1 MRLTRTRPR
10 GRRAPRWA
18 IALPLVLAALVAPFP
33 SAAGAAA
40 PPMPGAAAW
49 ILVDPSDDATLASGA
64 PDARRA
70 IASTTKLMTAYLA
83 LRELPLDR
91 ELTAAEYNPVV
102 GESLIGLSAGDRI
115 TVRDLLYG
123 LLLASGNDAAVT
135 LAVGVSGSVEAFVG
149 EMNAAA
155 RELGL
160 DDTHYANPIGLD
172 APGNYSTAED
182 LVALTIRLRR
192 DPVFREIVD
201 TPVATVTISGQPV
214 TVENRNVLV
223 GMEPW
228 VNGVKTGFTG
238 EAGNVLVGSG
248 TRDGVTLVSA
258 VLGAPSEAE
267 RDAATLE
274 LLRYGLSL
282 YGERTA
288 VKARQRLGSVGLSY
302 RDERVPLVAS
312 REVRLT
318 VRRDQDIETDVVRA
332 RAEVDEAERGERL
345 GLAVVTVD
353 GEPEA
358 RVPLIARV
366 TVGPPGLI
374 DRVDAALPGSRTA
387 AWALIG
393 LGVVALVLIVIGFV
407 VAGDRGGRVVG
418 RRQ

>member
-1 MRLTRTRPR
+1 MSPTGTRPR
-10 GRRAPRWA
+10 GRLARRWL
-18 IALPLVLAALVAPFP
+18 IALPLVFAVIVAPGP
-33 SAAGAAA
+33 PYATAAS
-40 PPMPGAAAW
+40 PPTPDAAAW
-49 ILVDPSDDATLASGA
+49 ILVDPSDRATLASGA
-64 PDARRA
+64 PDERRA
-70 IASTTKLMTAYLA
+70 IASATKLMTAYLA

-91 ELTAAEYNPVV
+91 ELIAPGYEPVT
-102 GESLIGLSAGDRI
+102 GESLLGLMAGDEV

-123 LLLASGNDAAVT
+123 LLLASGNDAAVA

-172 APGNYSTAED
+172 APGNYSSARD

-192 DPVFREIVD
+192 NPEFREIVD
-201 TPVATVTISGQPV
+201 TATTTVTLDGQPV
-214 TVENRNVLV
+214 AVENRNLLIGTV
-223 GMEPW
+223 PW

-238 EAGNVLVGSG
+238 EAGYVLVGSG

-282 YGERTA
+282 YRERIA
-288 VKARQRLGSVGLSY
+288 VERREPLAAVALSY
-302 RDERVPLVAS
+302 RDQRLPLVTS
-312 REVRLT
+312 HGVRLT
-318 VRRDQDIETDVVRA
+318 VRRGQDLETDVVRA

-358 RVPLIARV
+358 RVPLIAQV
-366 TVGPPGLI
+366 TVGPPAII
-374 DRVDAALPGSRTA
+374 DRIDSALPGSRTA
-387 AWALIG
+387 AWLLIG
-393 LGVVALVLIVIGFV
+393 LGVVALVLMAIGIVLV
-407 VAGDRGGRVVG
+407 LE
-418 RRQ
+418 RRRRSDPLG